1 MAIFGWL
8 RRVRGQEAPRSHEDY
23 FSKDVHHKT
32 IKPTVF
38 SVPGTSCSTTP
49 FPETPNTAVGSPV
62 GSEQTLVLAKLPEVF
77 GRLAS
82 WRGSLI
88 LLFTSGSQFLDNV
101 FMTSSNMALASIQE
115 EFEVSSSNLQ
125 WMISAYTLTFGG
137 FLLLAGAL
145 SDR

>member
-1 MAIFGWL
+1 MAIIGWVNRL
-8 RRVRGQEAPRSHEDY
+8 RGQATWNNGDGLQETVAASPKYPE
-23 FSKDVHHKT
+23 
-32 IKPTVF
+32 PTVI
-38 SVPGTSCSTTP
+38 SI
-49 FPETPNTAVGSPV
+49 PETPSASSGSATSTAVGSPIDN
-62 GSEQTLVLAKLPEVF
+62 EKAMTLEKLPQEF
-77 GRLAS
+77 GRLGS

-88 LLFTSGSQFLDNV
+88 LLVTSGSQFLDNV

-115 EFEVSSSNLQ
+115 EFDVSTTNLQ